1 MTTKLTPKFIA
12 ARSGEFLT
20 SWRQYAPD
28 LVLAGRTLAEFEAE
42 REIPTQVKQRLD
54 SLKAK
59 YTGCILERNQAVA
72 ALKNATLMLANAV
85 RSDPNHG
92 PDSAFYRSLGFKT
105 TSERKRPGPKPKRAA
120 KADSPATSP
129 PLEQGVV

>member
-54 SLKAK
+54 SLKAQ
-59 YTGCILERNQAVA
+59 YTGCILERNEAVA
-72 ALKNATLMLANAV
+72 ELKDAVLMLANAV

-92 PDSAFYRSLGFKT
+92 PNSAFYRSLGFKP
-105 TSERKRPGPKPKRAA
+105 TSERKRPGPKPKQVVAPVLPDPSS
-120 KADSPATSP
+120 ADD
-129 PLEQGVV
+129 

>member
-20 SWRQYAPD
+20 SWRQYAPEM
-28 LVLAGRTLAEFEAE
+28 VLAGRTLAEFEAE
-42 REIPTQVKQRLD
+42 REIPTAVKQRLD

-59 YTGCILERNQAVA
+59 YTGCILERNEAVA
-72 ALKNATLMLANAV
+72 ELKDTLLMLANAV

-92 PDSAFYRSLGFKT
+92 PNSAFYRSLGFKP
-105 TSERKRPGPKPKRAA
+105 TSERKRPGPKPKRAVA
-120 KADSPATSP
+120 PVPPAASSSID
-129 PLEQGVV
+129 QASV

>member
-1 MTTKLTPKFIA
+1 
-12 ARSGEFLT
+12 
-20 SWRQYAPD
+20 
-28 LVLAGRTLAEFEAE
+28 VLAGRTLAEFEAE